1 MKRNL
6 ALSASA
12 VLLAGVLAGCGG
24 DDGGSSA
31 EGSGGSG
38 GGATDDYCAALEQA
52 KEDIDALEQGDVA
65 QFEQTF
71 QVIGEL
77 AEQAPDEVAADWRV
91 LDETLTGLETSL
103 ADAGLELA
111 DLEQLS
117 AGEVP
122 EGVDMAKLQQLATE
136 MQSFS
141 SAEVEEAGDAI
152 SEHAQSEC
160 GIDLDDSGASEGAE
174 PSDGASE

>member
-24 DDGGSSA
+24 GDDGGSAA

-38 GGATDDYCAALEQA
+38 GSSDDYCAALEQA

-71 QVIGEL
+71 AVIGDL
-77 AEQAPDEVAADWRV
+77 AEQAPDEVASEWRV
-91 LDETLTGLETSL
+91 LDDTLSGLESSL

-174 PSDGASE
+174 PSDDASE

>member
-1 MKRNL
+1 MKRHL

-24 DDGGSSA
+24 GDGG
-31 EGSGGSG
+31 EGSSGEASG
-38 GGATDDYCAALEQA
+38 GNATDDYCTALEQA

-71 QVIGEL
+71 QVLGEL
-77 AEQAPDEVAADWRV
+77 SEQAPDEVAAEWQV
-91 LDETLTGLETSL
+91 LDETLTGLEDSL
-103 ADAGLELA
+103 AEAGLELA

-122 EGVDMAKLQQLATE
+122 EGVDMAKLQALATE

-152 SEHAQSEC
+152 SEHAQTEC
-160 GIDLDDSGASEGAE
+160 GIDLDESAASEGAE
-174 PSDGASE
+174 PSDGASQ